1 MTALG
6 SRAPAT
12 ARGAREDRENRGAGE
27 GGEIRR
33 PVVTAGP
40 APRTRRT
47 AGRAR
52 WRAVARGSAALVV
65 VALASTFITYG
76 LGALGDANPAA
87 AVLGATATPEDI
99 ARMSHEFGLDRPFL
113 EQYVTWLGNAL
124 TGDLGRSWFTQIPV
138 AESIAQRLPVDLSIT
153 GLAVLIAVV
162 AGGAAGIGAA
172 VSNGGR
178 FDRIVTAVCAV
189 ASTLPAFV
197 VGIGLI
203 VLFAV
208 IVPVFP
214 SGGYVPFSQDPVQWL
229 RLITLPA
236 IALSLDAAADL
247 ARQLRTGLVAA
258 LRENYVTGAVVR
270 GLPARRVLFR
280 HALRNAAGPALTV
293 LGVHIPRLIGGAVV
307 TEAVFALPGLGQLTG
322 EAALKHDVPVIQG
335 ALLATI
341 ALVLVSNVTVNAAVA
356 RLRGA

>member
-1 MTALG
+1 MTSLQT
-6 SRAPAT
+6 RAAT
-12 ARGAREDRENRGAGE
+12 VEARGAPGRVPTA
-27 GGEIRR
+27 RR
-33 PVVTAGP
+33 P
-40 APRTRRT
+40 R
-47 AGRAR
+47 R
-52 WRAVARGSAALVV
+52 WRGWAGGAAALAV

-87 AVLGATATPEDI
+87 AVLGETATPADI

-113 EQYVTWLGNAL
+113 EQYVTWLGHAL

-138 AESIAQRLPVDLSIT
+138 AESIAERLPVDLSIT
-153 GLAVLIAVV
+153 GLAVLIAVL

-178 FDRIVTAVCAV
+178 FDRIVTAVCAL

-197 VGIGLI
+197 AGIGLI
-203 VLFAV
+203 VVFAV

-214 SGGYVPFSQDPVQWL
+214 SGGYVPPGEDPVQWL

-236 IALSLDAAADL
+236 VALSLDTAADL

-270 GLPARRVLFR
+270 GLPARRVLLR
-280 HALRNAAGPALTV
+280 HALRNAAGPAITV

-322 EAALKHDVPVIQG
+322 EAALKHDVPVVQG

-341 ALVLVSNVTVNAAVA
+341 ALVLVSNLVVNGVVA
-356 RLRGA
+356 RLRGAR

>member
-1 MTALG
+1 M
-6 SRAPAT
+6 
-12 ARGAREDRENRGAGE
+12 
-27 GGEIRR
+27 
-33 PVVTAGP
+33 
-40 APRTRRT
+40 
-47 AGRAR
+47 
-52 WRAVARGSAALVV
+52 ARGSAALVV
-65 VALASTFITYG
+65 VALVSTFITYG

-87 AVLGATATPEDI
+87 AVLGETATPEDI

-124 TGDLGRSWFTQIPV
+124 TGDLGRSWFTQLPV

-153 GLAVLIAVV
+153 GLAVLIAIL
-162 AGGAAGIGAA
+162 AGGAAGVGAA

-203 VLFAV
+203 VVFAV

-214 SGGYVPFSQDPVQWL
+214 SGGYVPLTQDPVQWL

-293 LGVHIPRLIGGAVV
+293 LGMHIPRLIGGAVV

-335 ALLATI
+335 ALLTTI

-356 RLRGA
+356 RLRGAR

>member
-1 MTALG
+1 MTSLQT
-6 SRAPAT
+6 RAPALGAPVLVT
-12 ARGAREDRENRGAGE
+12 RG
-27 GGEIRR
+27 
-33 PVVTAGP
+33 
-40 APRTRRT
+40 PR
-47 AGRAR
+47 R
-52 WRAVARGSAALVV
+52 WRGWAGGAAALAV

-87 AVLGATATPEDI
+87 AVLGETATPADI
-99 ARMSHEFGLDRPFL
+99 VRMSHEFGLDRPFL
-113 EQYVTWLGNAL
+113 EQYVTWLGHAL

-138 AESIAQRLPVDLSIT
+138 AESIAERLPVDLSIT
-153 GLAVLIAVV
+153 GLAVLIAVL
-162 AGGAAGIGAA
+162 AGGTAGIGAA

-178 FDRIVTAVCAV
+178 FDRIVTAVCAL

-197 VGIGLI
+197 AGIGLI
-203 VLFAV
+203 VVFAV

-214 SGGYVPFSQDPVQWL
+214 SGGYVPPGEDPVQWL

-236 IALSLDAAADL
+236 VALSLDTAADL

-270 GLPARRVLFR
+270 GLPARRVLLR
-280 HALRNAAGPALTV
+280 HALRNAAGPAITV

-307 TEAVFALPGLGQLTG
+307 TEAVFALPGLGRLTG
-322 EAALKHDVPVIQG
+322 EAALKHDVPVVQG

-341 ALVLVSNVTVNAAVA
+341 ALVLISNLVVNGVVA
-356 RLRGA
+356 RLRGAR

>member
-1 MTALG
+1 M
-6 SRAPAT
+6 
-12 ARGAREDRENRGAGE
+12 
-27 GGEIRR
+27 
-33 PVVTAGP
+33 
-40 APRTRRT
+40 
-47 AGRAR
+47 
-52 WRAVARGSAALVV
+52 ARGSAALVV
-65 VALASTFITYG
+65 VALTSTFITYG

-87 AVLGATATPEDI
+87 AVLGETATPADI

-113 EQYVTWLGNAL
+113 GQYVTWLGNAL

-153 GLAVLIAVV
+153 GLAVLIAVL

-178 FDRIVTAVCAV
+178 FDRIVTALCAV

-203 VLFAV
+203 VVLAV

-270 GLPARRVLFR
+270 GLPAGRVLFR

-293 LGVHIPRLIGGAVV
+293 LGMHIPRLIGGAVV

-341 ALVLVSNVTVNAAVA
+341 ALVLVSNVAVNAAVA
-356 RLRGA
+356 RLRGAR